1 MGSVRA
7 PYSCVVAATPIQVG
21 RGQGPMRTH
30 WLVALSVACLSALA
44 IDLAAQS
51 APANAFIGARLF
63 DGSARPPIED
73 ATIVVR
79 AGRITAIG
87 PSTHI
92 QIPAGA
98 NRISLAGKT
107 IIPGLINSHGHVGDT
122 TGLEEH

>member
-1 MGSVRA
+1 MSRNIGSMGSVRD
-7 PYSCVVAATPIQVG
+7 PYSCVGAAMPIQVG
-21 RGQGPMRTH
+21 RGQGPMRIH
-30 WLVALSVACLSALA
+30 WLVSVSIAALSALA
-44 IDLAAQS
+44 IDLAARS

-87 PSTHI
+87 PSTHV
-92 QIPAGA
+92 QIPADA

-107 IIPGLINSHGHVGDT
+107 II
-122 TGLEEH
+122 